1 MYSLATA
8 TDSERDRPRTRAMKR
23 LLLTALLAV
32 CAAAAGCGSE
42 KPSEADYLDVVRQ
55 TVRYAEDDARRAAP
69 RGSATGP
76 LLLDVKSFRGGSVRA
91 TGKVVETDRIAGAVD
106 RPFQATVPDSSFNC
120 LEMELGTSCWVPR
133 NGVFVHLNLASRAS
147 DRITM
152 HYTSTVTAS
161 NFVPPVLC
169 DRAFRLEF
177 VRGER
182 GWVIREAV
190 PIRAC

>member
-1 MYSLATA
+1 
-8 TDSERDRPRTRAMKR
+8 MKR
-23 LLLTALLAV
+23 LLLTSVLVL
-32 CAAAAGCGSE
+32 AGCSSG

-55 TVRYAEDDARRAAP
+55 TVRFAEDDARSSAP
-69 RGSATGP
+69 PGSATGP
-76 LLLDVKSFRGGSVRA
+76 LLLDVKSFRGGSLRA
-91 TGKVVETDRIAGAVD
+91 IGEVVDTDRIAGAVD

-120 LEMELGTSCWVPR
+120 MDMELGTSCWVPK
-133 NGVFVHLNLASRAS
+133 NGVFVHLNLASRAP

-177 VRGER
+177 VRGTG
-182 GWVIREAV
+182 GWVMQDTV
-190 PIRAC
+190 PLRAC